1 MKTLIKVFTLL
12 TLVLSLGCSSDD
24 SPQPGGDGPD
34 NPTSEYEMVDV
45 QVILPQNSTI
55 DLSKTIMASL
65 GSTSEINGS
74 AKGSIPFNPG
84 SVELAYLLDQDNNV
98 LLAGFLSDGRKEISL
113 ETTAEV
119 ILYYGLDYYLLPPSA
134 KKAFLNSV
142 GQVTGF
148 DELVNDLTTLF
159 VSDPLMYSTGAY
171 LDLLNEK
178 IEQISSKNGNTSENR
193 IFINDVLNKS
203 GIVIQNPDSL
213 HVQLQNF
220 FPRRTHAFV
229 YKKLV
234 YDRDGNLTEIP
245 DYSENPMVHFD
256 LKPGKKQ
263 QIDAFQVGNQLS
275 QVGTQASIIENAS
288 VSDPIALPFSG
299 NTEFVAEYELV
310 VVGSGAEKTISRDLS
325 SVEKEA
331 YEALNVKTY
340 ILDYFLPTLLD
351 IGGNKNLL
359 PRFGDAKE
367 DALYDAV
374 LPALQANNTVLEA
387 VKQNKFKEAS
397 EVFLPE
403 LYGNIRLSDDLRN
416 ILTDVYNI
424 ISNGGSMPN
433 TFVQSQELVE
443 TGIQRMEMVMEALYK
458 NMNLEQKTN
467 VKMLNTEANAVES
480 WIMDSINAEVTIFP
494 TEADVCLGDPL
505 EIRAGY
511 YTFYE
516 PGVEDFEY
524 HWSTSNKFGGRIQDI
539 EGDPSNY
546 GVSIVTTSNIVSY
559 ISVATESDLT
569 DGDNFE
575 TVEVVVYTKN
585 LQSGQLT
592 EVGRKSMMVN
602 NKKTCISF
610 FAPFEKEVPITTF
623 SSQLLCGGG
632 LVYTVGIPGYIA
644 RFKAVDGATS
654 YTAKILKKDGTYG
667 NEFALTDLEDIGDDM
682 LEFRLGVGSINI
694 LQTCDQAEAEQE
706 QQRKLDDMDNIGHQG
721 IEITPIF

>member
-1 MKTLIKVFTLL
+1 MKTLNKVFVLL
-12 TLVLSLGCSSDD
+12 LFAFALGCSSDD

-34 NPTSEYEMVDV
+34 NTSEYEMVDV
-45 QVILPQNSTI
+45 QVILPQNSTVDI
-55 DLSKTIMASL
+55 SKTTMVSL
-65 GSTSEINGS
+65 GSTTEVNAS
-74 AKGSIPFNPG
+74 AKGTIPFNPG

-98 LLAGFLSDGRKEISL
+98 LLAGFISDGRKEISL

-134 KKAFLNSV
+134 KKAFLNNV
-142 GQVTGF
+142 RQVADF
-148 DELVNDLTTLF
+148 DGWVNNLTTLF
-159 VSDPLMYSTGAY
+159 ASDPLMYSKGTY

-178 IEQISSKNGNTSENR
+178 LGQISSKNGNSSGNR
-193 IFINDVLNKS
+193 IFINDVLQKS
-203 GIVIQNPDSL
+203 GITIQNPDSV

-234 YDRDGNLTEIP
+234 YDRSGNLTEIP
-245 DYSENPMVHFD
+245 NYSENPMVHFD

-263 QIDAFQVGNQLS
+263 QIDAFQVGSQLS
-275 QVGTQASIIENAS
+275 QVSTQASIAENAS
-288 VSDPIALPFSG
+288 ISDPIALPFTG

-310 VVGSGAEKTISRDLS
+310 VVGSGVEKTITRDLS

-351 IGGNKNLL
+351 IGGNKDLL
-359 PRFGDAKE
+359 PAFGDAKE
-367 DALYDAV
+367 DALYNAV
-374 LPALQANNTVLEA
+374 LPTLEANSTVLDV

-397 EVFLPE
+397 ELFLPE

-443 TGIQRMEMVMEALYK
+443 TGIQRTEMVMEALYT
-458 NMNLEQKTN
+458 NMNFGQKTN
-467 VKMLNTEANAVES
+467 IKMLNTEANAVES
-480 WIMDSINAEVTIFP
+480 WIIDSINAEVTINP

-505 EIRAGY
+505 QIRAGY

-516 PGVEDFEY
+516 PGVEEFEY
-524 HWSTSNKFGGRIQDI
+524 HWSTSNKFGGRVQDI

-559 ISVATESDLT
+559 ISAATESELT

-592 EVGRKSMMVN
+592 EVGRTSMVVN

-610 FAPFEKEVPITTF
+610 FAPFEKEVLITTF

-632 LVYTVGIPGYIA
+632 LVYTVGVPGYIA
-644 RFKAVDGATS
+644 RFKAVKGATS
-654 YTAKILKKDGTYG
+654 YRGKILKKDGTYG
-667 NEFALTDLEDIGDDM
+667 DEFVLSDLEDIGDDM
-682 LEFRLGVGSINI
+682 LEFHLGIGPINV
-694 LQTCDQAEAEQE
+694 LQTCNQAEAEQE
-706 QQRKLDDMDNIGHQG
+706 QQIKLDNMDTIGHQG